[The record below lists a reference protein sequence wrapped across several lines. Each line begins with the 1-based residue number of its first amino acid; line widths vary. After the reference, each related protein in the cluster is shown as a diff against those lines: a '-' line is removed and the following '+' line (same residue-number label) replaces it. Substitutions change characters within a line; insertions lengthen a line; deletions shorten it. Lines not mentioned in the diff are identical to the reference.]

1 MNQNFYQMRSP
12 NPNSGLGC
20 LVFLI
25 LVGLIF
31 GPAGLGWVV
40 NGILLLVAAIVIIPL
55 IAVFGLQ
62 WYFRKNQIAGN
73 CPMCGY
79 GFVAMKNTNV
89 TCGQCGENLSIGND
103 YSIAIPPKGRSRSMR

>member
-1 MNQNFYQMRSP
+1 
-12 NPNSGLGC
+12 
-20 LVFLI
+20 
-25 LVGLIF
+25 
-31 GPAGLGWVV
+31 VV
-40 NGILLLVAAIVIIPL
+40 NGILLLIAAIVIIPI

-89 TCGQCGENLSIGND
+89 TCGQCGENLSIGNELFD
-103 YSIAIPPKGRSRSMR
+103 RYTPEGTIEVDAVSVGDNDGDGATAIEVEVVKLEPGQTDD